1 MNDDFPVPRPW
12 GKLRR
17 AEDGAVLASL
27 GLAEHCADVAAVFFT
42 LLEVP
47 NIRRG
52 LARLGGM
59 EMLDDTQ
66 VARLCVLAAL
76 HDLGKVNH
84 GFQNKALPKG
94 TAAVEGHIACV
105 VGALSDGILLRALAV
120 LEEATIGWFVD
131 DEATSVQALLA
142 ILSHHGGPPEDS
154 PMAARGNPKLWQ
166 PAGSYAPLAAL
177 TELARAALDWFPA
190 HRQNC
195 RPLPPTGP
203 FWHGFAGLVAL
214 ADRLGSDERVFTY
227 PGGPAPGE
235 SRIAFARRT
244 ARRIVADRFLRP
256 DRSRAAAA
264 ALDWSFGALFPSF
277 SAPQFA
283 QAAVLSAALPA
294 GKGSLAILEAETGS
308 GKTEAAL
315 LHFLRLFRAGMVDGI
330 YFALPTRV
338 SAVQIM
344 ERIRKTLDRLLGTQ
358 APPVILAVPGYLR
371 VDDVDGTALPGFK
384 VTWPDDETGTMRDRG
399 WAAEHPS
406 RYLAGAVVVG
416 TIDQVLLSGLDVKDC
431 RLRAA
436 SLMRSLLVVDEV
448 HASDAYMVRLLE
460 SVLRFRAAAGSHT
473 LLMSAT
479 LGEDARARLVATLG
493 PPSWTSPVAAPDV
506 ALRQPYPMLTGLPVN
521 DTEPLP
527 EPRRRIVSVR
537 LEADATNLVAVARTA
552 LSAANRGARMLI
564 IVNTVNRAMAIQQ
577 ALEEEA
583 GDSPLLFTVNRRSC
597 PHHARYAAEDR
608 RLLDREVERRFGRG
622 AIGPVILIATQTVEQ
637 SLDIDADL
645 LITDLCPADVLLQ
658 RLGRLHRHPQRNR
671 PAGFEEPR
679 AIILAPTVAELGE
692 ALERP
697 GRFGMGFGK
706 VYTSLT
712 ALAATRRTLETGPQ
726 LALPDDNRSLV
737 EAATHPELLRQLATS
752 LGGGWPK
759 AHEGSTGDAQVKRT
773 LAGGHVIKW
782 AEPLRAMPK
791 ALGEEAA
798 TRLGLRDALVRL
810 PEATTGPFGE
820 AVSTIKLPGWMLP
833 NDWIGSEVE
842 ELTSPAPYKLTFRFA
857 GVGFVYDRLG
867 LRVVASG

>member
-1 MNDDFPVPRPW
+1 MTDTFPVHRPW

-17 AEDGAVLASL
+17 AEDGALAASL
-27 GLAEHCADVAAVFFT
+27 GLRDHSADVSAVFFA
-42 LLEVP
+42 LLRVP

-59 EMLDDTQ
+59 ETLDDGQ
-66 VARLCVLAAL
+66 AARLCVLAAL

-94 TAAVEGHIACV
+94 TAPVEGHIGCV
-105 VGALSDGILLRALAV
+105 VGALHDGLIQAALAD
-120 LEEATIGWFVD
+120 LYDAMAGWYENED
-131 DEATSVQALLA
+131 CNDAILA
-142 ILSHHGGPPEDS
+142 ILSHHGGPPEVSSAVAKGD
-154 PMAARGNPKLWQ
+154 RKLWQ
-166 PAGSYAPLAAL
+166 PAGGYAPLAAL
-177 TELARAALDWFPA
+177 TELAQAALGWFPA
-190 HRQNC
+190 HRQNG
-195 RPLPPTGP
+195 RPLPAAHP

-227 PGGPAPGE
+227 PEGPAQDE
-235 SRIAFARRT
+235 SRITFALRT

-283 QAAVLSAALPA
+283 QAAVLSAALPT
-294 GKGSLAILEAETGS
+294 GPGSLAILEAETGS

-315 LHFLRLFRAGMVDGI
+315 LHFLRLFRAGMVDGL

-338 SAVQIM
+338 SAVQIR
-344 ERIRKTLDRLLGTQ
+344 ERIRTALDRLLGAQ
-358 APPVILAVPGYLR
+358 APPVMLAVPGYLR

-384 VTWPDDETGTMRDRG
+384 VMWPDDEDGAMRDRG

-448 HASDAYMVRLLE
+448 HASDAYMIRLLE
-460 SVLRFRAAAGSHT
+460 NVLRFRAAAGAHT

-479 LGEDARARLVATLG
+479 LGENARARLTAATRKR
-493 PPSWTSPVAAPDV
+493 SWTAPVAAEPDD
-506 ALRQPYPMLTGLPVN
+506 ALRKPYPMLSGLPV
-521 DTEPLP
+521 ESAGPLP
-527 EPRRRIVSVR
+527 TSRRKTVSVE
-537 LEADATNLVAVARTA
+537 LMADAADLTTVARLA
-552 LSAANRGARMLI
+552 LSATRRSARVLV
-564 IVNTVNRAMAIQQ
+564 IVNTVSRAMAVQQ
-577 ALEEEA
+577 AVEEEA
-583 GDSPLLFTVNRRSC
+583 GDSPHLFTVNRRHC
-597 PHHARYAAEDR
+597 PHHSRYAAEDR
-608 RLLDREVERRFGRG
+608 RLLDREVERRFGGG
-622 AIGPVILIATQTVEQ
+622 AAGPAVLVATQTVEQ

-658 RLGRLHRHPQRNR
+658 RLGRLHRHPQRIR

-679 AIILAPTVAELGE
+679 AVILAPTVAELGA
-692 ALERP
+692 ALNRP
-697 GRFGMGFGK
+697 DRFGMGFGT
-706 VYTSLT
+706 VYDSLT
-712 ALAATRRTLETGPQ
+712 ALAATRRALEARPHLTI
-726 LALPDDNRSLV
+726 PDDNRALV
-737 EAATHPELLRQLATS
+737 EEATHPTLLRRLAES
-752 LGGGWPK
+752 LGGSWPK
-759 AHEGSTGDAQVKRT
+759 AQDGSTGDVQVKRT
-773 LAGGHVIKW
+773 LADGHIIKW
-782 AEPLRAMPK
+782 TGPLRAMPK

-820 AVSTIKLPGWMLP
+820 RVSTIKLPGWMLP
-833 NDWIGSEVE
+833 DGWLGSEIE
-842 ELTSPAPYKLTFRFA
+842 ELANPTPGEMTFRFA
-857 GVGFVYDRLG
+857 GVRFVYDRLG
-867 LRVVASG
+867 LRMVATG

>member
-1 MNDDFPVPRPW
+1 MTSMFPVPRPW

-17 AEDGAVLASL
+17 AEDGAVMASL
-27 GLAEHCADVAAVFFT
+27 GLADHCADVAAVFLA

-59 EMLDDTQ
+59 ETLDDAQ
-66 VARLCVLAAL
+66 VARLGVLAAL

-105 VGALSDGILLRALAV
+105 IGGLRDGILASALAV
-120 LEEATIGWFVD
+120 LEEATIGWFAD
-131 DEATSVQALLA
+131 DETTSTQAQLA
-142 ILSHHGGPPEDS
+142 ILSHHGGPPETS
-154 PMAARGNPKLWQ
+154 PMVARGNPKLWQ
-166 PAGSYAPLAAL
+166 PAGGYAPLAAL
-177 TELARAALDWFPA
+177 TELARAALGWFPQ
-190 HRQNC
+190 HRETCQ
-195 RPLPPTGP
+195 PLPAKHP

-227 PGGPAPGE
+227 PEGPAPGE
-235 SRIAFARRT
+235 SRIAFALRT
-244 ARRIVADRFLRP
+244 ARRIVGERFLRP
-256 DRSRAAAA
+256 DRSRTAAE
-264 ALDWSFGALFPSF
+264 ALDWSFRALFPSF

-283 QAAVLSAALPA
+283 QAAVLSAALPTRA
-294 GKGSLAILEAETGS
+294 GSLAILEAETGS

-315 LHFLRLFRAGMVDGI
+315 LHFLRLFRAGMVDGM

-338 SAVQIM
+338 SAVQIG
-344 ERIRKTLDRLLGTQ
+344 ERIRTTLNRLLGTQ
-358 APPVILAVPGYLR
+358 APPVVLAVPGYLR

-384 VTWPDDETGTMRDRG
+384 VTWPDDEAGTMRDRG

-416 TIDQVLLSGLDVKDC
+416 TIDQVLLAGLDVKDC

-460 SVLRFRAAAGSHT
+460 NVLRFRAAAGAHT

-479 LGEDARARLVATLG
+479 LGEDARARLAASTERR
-493 PPSWTSPVAAPDV
+493 SWTSPVAAPDV
-506 ALRQPYPMLTGLPVN
+506 ALRKPYPMLTGLPVEGA
-521 DTEPLP
+521 DAIPK
-527 EPRRRIVSVR
+527 PRRRSVSVELAADTADLAAIGR
-537 LEADATNLVAVARTA
+537 LA
-552 LSAANRGARMLI
+552 LSAAGRGARVLI
-564 IVNTVNRAMAIQQ
+564 IVNTVNRAMAVQQ

-583 GDSPLLFTVNRRSC
+583 GGSPLLFTVNHQRC

-608 RLLDREVERRFGRG
+608 RLLDRAVEERFGSG
-622 AIGPVILIATQTVEQ
+622 ATTPVVLVATQTVEQ

-658 RLGRLHRHPQRNR
+658 RLGRLHRHPQRTR
-671 PAGFEEPR
+671 PAGFEKPR
-679 AIILAPTVAELGE
+679 AIVLAPTMAELGE
-692 ALERP
+692 ALDRP

-706 VYTSLT
+706 VYDSLT
-712 ALAATRRTLETGPQ
+712 ALAATRIALEAHPHLTI
-726 LALPDDNRSLV
+726 PDDNRMLV
-737 EAATHPELLRQLATS
+737 EAATHPGLLGELADR

-759 AHEGSTGDAQVKRT
+759 AHRGSTGDAQVKRT
-773 LAGGHVIKW
+773 LAANHIINW
-782 AEPLRAMPK
+782 TEPLRAMPK

-798 TRLGLRDALVRL
+798 TRLGLRDALIRL
-810 PEATTGPFGE
+810 PEATKGPFDE

-833 NDWIGSEVE
+833 TDWIGSEIE
-842 ELTSPAPYKLTFRFA
+842 ELASSAPGEVTFQFA

-867 LRVVASG
+867 LRVVATD

>member
-1 MNDDFPVPRPW
+1 MTNMFPVPRPW

-17 AEDGAVLASL
+17 AEDGGVLSSL
-27 GLAEHCADVAAVFFT
+27 GLADHCADVGAVFLA

-52 LARLGGM
+52 LARLGNM
-59 EMLDDTQ
+59 ATLDDAQ

-105 VGALSDGILLRALAV
+105 IGALHDRIIQGALAN
-120 LEEATIGWFVD
+120 LYDAMDGWCEND
-131 DEATSVQALLA
+131 GNNDTLLA
-142 ILSHHGGPPEDS
+142 ILSHHGGPPETS
-154 PMAARGNPKLWQ
+154 PSVARGNPKLWQ
-166 PAGSYAPLAAL
+166 PAGGYAPLAAL
-177 TELARAALDWFPA
+177 TELVRATLGWFPQ
-190 HRQNC
+190 HRETCQ
-195 RPLPPTGP
+195 PLPAKHP

-227 PGGPAPGE
+227 PEGPGPDE
-235 SRIAFARRT
+235 SRIAFALRT
-244 ARRIVADRFLRP
+244 ARRIVGDRFLRP
-256 DRSRAAAA
+256 ERSRAAAE
-264 ALDWSFGALFPSF
+264 ALAWSFGALFPSF

-283 QAAVLSAALPA
+283 QAAVLSAALPTRA
-294 GKGSLAILEAETGS
+294 GSLAILEAETGS

-315 LHFLRLFRAGMVDGI
+315 LHFLRLFRAGMVDGM

-338 SAVQIM
+338 SAVQIR
-344 ERIRKTLDRLLGTQ
+344 ERIRKALDRLLGTQ
-358 APPVILAVPGYLR
+358 APPVVLAVPGYLR

-384 VTWPDDETGTMRDRG
+384 VTWPDDEAGTMRDRG

-416 TIDQVLLSGLDVKDC
+416 TIDQVLLAGLDVKDC

-448 HASDAYMVRLLE
+448 HASDAYMIRLLE
-460 SVLRFRAAAGSHT
+460 NVLRFRAAAGAHT

-479 LGEDARARLVATLG
+479 LGEDARARLAASTG
-493 PPSWTSPVAAPDV
+493 PRSWTSPVAVPDV
-506 ALRQPYPMLTGLPVN
+506 ALHKPYPMLSGLPVEDA
-521 DTEPLP
+521 DTLP
-527 EPRRRIVSVR
+527 KPRRWCVSVELMADTADLAAIAR
-537 LEADATNLVAVARTA
+537 LA
-552 LSAANRGARMLI
+552 LSAAGRGARVLI
-564 IVNTVNRAMAIQQ
+564 IVNTVNRAMAVQQ
-577 ALEEEA
+577 ALEEEL
-583 GDSPLLFTVNRRSC
+583 GGSPLLFTVNHQRC

-608 RLLDREVERRFGRG
+608 RLLDRAVEEQFGSG
-622 AIGPVILIATQTVEQ
+622 ATTPVVLVATQTVEQ

-658 RLGRLHRHPQRNR
+658 RLGRLHRHPQRAR

-679 AIILAPTVAELGE
+679 AIVLAPTVAELGE
-692 ALERP
+692 ALDRP

-706 VYTSLT
+706 VYDSLT
-712 ALAATRRTLETGPQ
+712 ALAATRITLEARPYLTV
-726 LALPDDNRSLV
+726 PDDNRMLV
-737 EAATHPELLRQLATS
+737 EAATLPELLGELADR
-752 LGGGWPK
+752 LGGDWPK
-759 AHEGSTGDAQVKRT
+759 AHQGSTGDAQVKRT
-773 LAGGHVIKW
+773 LAANHIISWTK
-782 AEPLRAMPK
+782 PLRAMPK

-798 TRLGLRDALVRL
+798 TRLGLRDALIRL
-810 PEATTGPFGE
+810 PEATMGPFGG

-833 NDWIGSEVE
+833 NDWIGSEIQ
-842 ELTSPAPYKLTFRFA
+842 ELASSAPGEVTFRFA

-867 LRVVASG
+867 LRVVATG

>member
-1 MNDDFPVPRPW
+1 MTNGFPVPRPW

-27 GLAEHCADVAAVFFT
+27 GLADHCADVAAVFFT

-59 EMLDDTQ
+59 ETLDDAQ

-94 TAAVEGHIACV
+94 TATVEGHIACV
-105 VGALSDGILLRALAV
+105 VGALSEGILARALAG
-120 LEEATIGWFVD
+120 LEEATIGWFAD
-131 DEATSVQALLA
+131 DEATSKQALLA

-154 PMAARGNPKLWQ
+154 PMAARGHPTLWK
-166 PAGSYAPLAAL
+166 PAGGYAPLVAL
-177 TELARAALDWFPA
+177 TDLVRAALDWFPA
-190 HRQNC
+190 HRLDC
-195 RPLPPTGP
+195 RPLPAAPP

-227 PGGPAPGE
+227 PEGPAPGE
-235 SRIAFARRT
+235 SRIGFALRT

-256 DRSRAAAA
+256 DRSRVAAA
-264 ALDWSFGALFPSF
+264 ALDWSFGTLFPSF

-294 GKGSLAILEAETGS
+294 ETGSLAILEAETGS

-315 LHFLRLFRAGMVDGI
+315 LHFLRLFRAGMVDGM
-330 YFALPTRV
+330 YVALPTRV
-338 SAVQIM
+338 SAVQIS
-344 ERIRKTLDRLLGTQ
+344 ERIRTALDRLLGPQ
-358 APPVILAVPGYLR
+358 APPVVLAVPGYLR

-384 VTWPDDETGTMRDRG
+384 VMWPDDEDGAMRDRG

-448 HASDAYMVRLLE
+448 HASDAYMIRLLE
-460 SVLRFRAAAGSHT
+460 NVLRFRAAAGAHT

-479 LGEDARARLVATLG
+479 LGEDARARLTAATQKR
-493 PPSWTSPVAAPDV
+493 SWSLPVAAEPDV
-506 ALRQPYPMLTGLPVN
+506 ALGKSYPMLSGLPVGSA
-521 DTEPLP
+521 DPLP
-527 EPRRRIVSVR
+527 ESRRRTVAVE
-537 LEADATNLVAVARTA
+537 LMADAADLTTVARLA
-552 LSAANRGARMLI
+552 LSAAGRGARVLV
-564 IVNTVNRAMAIQQ
+564 IVNTVSRAMAIQQ
-577 ALEEEA
+577 ALEAEA
-583 GDSPLLFTVNRRSC
+583 GDSPLLFTVNHRRC

-608 RLLDREVERRFGRG
+608 RLLDREVEERFGSG
-622 AIGPVILIATQTVEQ
+622 AAGPVVLVATQTVEQ

-645 LITDLCPADVLLQ
+645 LFTDLCPADVLLQ
-658 RLGRLHRHPQRNR
+658 RLGRLHRHPQRTR
-671 PAGFEEPR
+671 PAGFTEPQ
-679 AIILAPTVAELGE
+679 AIILAPTVAELGA
-692 ALERP
+692 ALNRP

-706 VYTSLT
+706 VYDSLT
-712 ALAATRRTLETGPQ
+712 ALAATRCALEKRPQ
-726 LALPDDNRSLV
+726 LTIPDDNRALV
-737 EAATHPELLRQLATS
+737 EAATHPVLLCELAEC

-759 AHEGSTGDAQVKRT
+759 AHRGSTGDAQVKRT
-773 LAGGHVIKW
+773 LASGHIINW
-782 AEPLRAMPK
+782 TGPLRAMPK

-820 AVSTIKLPGWMLP
+820 TVSTIKLPGWMLP
-833 NDWIGSEVE
+833 DDWLGSEIE
-842 ELTSPAPYKLTFRFA
+842 ELANSTSGEMTFRFA
-857 GVGFVYDRLG
+857 GVRFVYDRLG
-867 LRVVASG
+867 LRVVGK